1 MNQKAT
7 PDNSK
12 PLLTL
17 DSAACSELIAQYT
30 EVVGTIA
37 GKIGLAKADVVISG
51 KALSLALPE
60 AKKDLD
66 IMGLRRSPGNG
77 ISPSKIAGIVAF
89 RLSRFRP
96 VHLAAQAAE
105 NEIALKINDLSALV
119 VAMKSVL
126 GKDVGTIAS
135 SHASKELQYTM
146 ARRHMNQETLGLA
159 FELLS

>member
-1 MNQKAT
+1 MNQKPT

-17 DSAACSELIAQYT
+17 DSVGCNELIAQYA
-30 EVVGTIA
+30 EVVGTLA
-37 GKIGLAKADVVISG
+37 ERIGLAKADVVISG
-51 KALSLALPE
+51 KALSLALSE

-77 ISPSKIAGIVAF
+77 ISASKIAGIVAF

-96 VHLAAQAAE
+96 VHLAAEAAE
-105 NEIALKINDLSALV
+105 NETALKLNDLSALAV
-119 VAMKSVL
+119 VMKSVL
-126 GKDVGTIAS
+126 GKDLSTIAS